1 MLHPPLLSQYSL
13 PLQPPSMQLLHPCSP
28 HPRSF
33 STLQPPSMQLP
44 YPCSPHPCSFTTLAA
59 LLHRAAFLKPLTS
72 SLLLTHPLSFTARAL
87 RTYPW
92 PPCPSLSPPTSPQ
105 PSFSQRR
112 HKQNP
117 VIATDRGSPEQ
128 GARGDRGIARCSIV
142 RECRSRHSL
151 AVFAR
156 YCRKAHQIRRIDAA
170 V

>member
-1 MLHPPLLSQYSL
+1 
-13 PLQPPSMQLLHPCSP
+13 MQLLHPCSL
-28 HPRSF
+28 HPCSF
-33 STLQPPSMQLP
+33 STLAAPIHVASL
-44 YPCSPHPCSFTTLAA
+44 PCSPHPCSFPTLAA
-59 LLHRAAFLKPLTS
+59 PIHAASRPSQHCSTAQHFKTPHFLSPSHPSPVFHSKGSQYLPMAPL
-72 SLLLTHPLSFTARAL
+72 PLPL
-87 RTYPW
+87 
-92 PPCPSLSPPTSPQ
+92 PPTSPQ
-105 PSFSQRR
+105 PPFSQRR